1 MADML
6 NTGLAIV
13 AIATLAGLGLMRG
26 TITSLRESLSD
37 ARAEIADKDRR
48 LGENDRKLAEL
59 EARVAVLTS
68 TVTGEV
74 HWVALEQQ
82 VDDHHKTAM
91 TQWADIRDVLRDI
104 HVLLG
109 EIRDINKGA

>member
-1 MADML
+1 MGDTL
-6 NTGLAIV
+6 NTALAIV

-26 TITSLRESLSD
+26 TITGLRESLSD

-48 LGENDRKLAEL
+48 LTENDRKLAEL
-59 EARVAVLTS
+59 ESRVAVLTS

-82 VDDHHKTAM
+82 VDEHHKTAM
-91 TQWADIRDVLRDI
+91 TQWADIRTVLGDI
-104 HVLLG
+104 HLLLA
-109 EIRDINKGA
+109 EIRDLNRGT